1 MKVALLTVSDRASR
15 GERADASGPALR
27 AAVEARGGR
36 GGGARGGAP
45 PAGGGGGGG
54 GGPGRGAAVVARGDD
69 GGAAEVVPDEREA
82 VAAALRSLGGRAD
95 LVLTTGGT
103 GLSPRDRTPEATR
116 DVVEREIPGFPEEIR
131 RRSAARD
138 PRGLLSRAVAGIL
151 PGGALVLNLPGSPGG
166 AVECYGFV
174 ADALSHAVQVARGRQ
189 GDCGGG
195 FSGKDG

>member
-27 AAVEARGGR
+27 AAVEARGDQVLPPQLLPH
-36 GGGARGGAP
+36 AP
-45 PAGGGGGGG
+45 
-54 GGPGRGAAVVARGDD
+54 
-69 GGAAEVVPDEREA
+69 EA
-82 VAAALRSLGGRAD
+82 VAAPLPSLGGRAD

>member
-1 MKVALLTVSDRASR
+1 MKVALLTVSDRAAR
-15 GERADASGPALR
+15 GGRAAAAGPALR
-27 AAVEARGGR
+27 AAVA
-36 GGGARGGAP
+36 
-45 PAGGGGGGG
+45 
-54 GGPGRGAAVVARGDD
+54 ARGDE

>member
-27 AAVEARGGR
+27 AAVEARGLV
-36 GGGARGGAP
+36 
-45 PAGGGGGGG
+45 
-54 GGPGRGAAVVARGDD
+54 VVAPQ
-69 GGAAEVVPDEREA
+69 VLPDEPEA
-82 VAAALRSLGGRAD
+82 VAAAQRSQGGRAAH
-95 LVLTTGGT
+95 LLTTGGT

>member
-27 AAVEARGGR
+27 AAVEARGAEVVAPAGVPAAR
-36 GGGARGGAP
+36 GAGGGARGP
-45 PAGGGGGGG
+45 GGGG
-54 GGPGRGAAVVARGDD
+54 
-69 GGAAEVVPDEREA
+69 
-82 VAAALRSLGGRAD
+82 AD

>member
-27 AAVEARGGR
+27 AAVEARGGA
-36 GGGARGGAP
+36 GGGAP
-45 PAGGGGGGG
+45 
-54 GGPGRGAAVVARGDD
+54 
-69 GGAAEVVPDEREA
+69 GGAAARGA
-82 VAAALRSLGGRAD
+82 GGAGGRSLGGRAD

>member
-27 AAVEARGGR
+27 AAVEARR
-36 GGGARGGAP
+36 DEVH
-45 PAGGGGGGG
+45 PAH
-54 GGPGRGAAVVARGDD
+54 GGPAA
-69 GGAAEVVPDEREA
+69 REA
-82 VAAALRSLGGRAD
+82 VAAALRSLRGRAD

-103 GLSPRDRTPEATR
+103 GLYPRDRTPEATR

>member
-27 AAVEARGGR
+27 AAVEARGGGVGAPAGGPAAR
-36 GGGARGGAP
+36 GAGAGARGG
-45 PAGGGGGGG
+45 
-54 GGPGRGAAVVARGDD
+54 
-69 GGAAEVVPDEREA
+69 
-82 VAAALRSLGGRAD
+82 LGGRAD